1 MSTSTPLGS
10 SLSTQMRAYVACPQ
24 PWRELQEIVHSQS
37 LFMSRHIEGWGMQGE
52 QVLRRQT
59 RLSFTACNLPL
70 HQKADETCPFL
81 EWVKSCSKVSTRSQF
96 ILQVPILNPF
106 LNHKKHRVVV
116 HHCSS
121 KKTLPWV
128 FSTTICYIHF
138 CRFKNTSQCRGCLEM
153 YQPSLRTKHVQE
165 RWRCNFF
172 LRSGFLGL

>member
-1 MSTSTPLGS
+1 
-10 SLSTQMRAYVACPQ
+10 
-24 PWRELQEIVHSQS
+24 
-37 LFMSRHIEGWGMQGE
+37 MQGQ

-96 ILQVPILNPF
+96 ILHVPILNRF

-121 KKTLPWV
+121 KKKLYAMGL
-128 FSTTICYIHF
+128 FYYYLTICYIHF
-138 CRFKNTSQCRGCLEM
+138 WSLQKNSSQWSWLFGNVSTKSQDQACPRALTL
-153 YQPSLRTKHVQE
+153 QLLPSQRLPGTVQNGE
-165 RWRCNFF
+165 TCKLHPNKVVM
-172 LRSGFLGL
+172 